1 MTIGGSTIEKQRAIA
16 FSVLILLLAGGA
28 AAFAYPVRPFPWF
41 PWKDYSLGLDIAG
54 GTSLTYRA
62 DLSAISGRDQAEAME
77 GLRDVVER
85 RVNLFGVKEP
95 RVEAARQGG
104 EWRLL
109 VELAGIKDI
118 NEAIR
123 LIGDTPF
130 LEFRRE
136 CTEAERAAA
145 PEGAACF
152 APTPLTGK
160 YLKRAQVAFH
170 PTTGEPIVSLQFD
183 AEGAKLFADLTREN
197 LNKLLPI
204 YLDGAP
210 ISLPT
215 VREIIP
221 SGEAQIT
228 GKFTIDE
235 ARTLARRL
243 NEGALP
249 VPIELVS
256 QRTVGAT
263 LGQGALAASV
273 RAGIIGFLAVAAFML
288 FFYRGAG
295 LCAVI
300 ALGVYTAIVLAIFKL
315 IPVTLTLAGIAGFL
329 LSVGMAVDANILIFE
344 RTKEELRRGREMSSA
359 LREGF
364 VRAWPSIRDSNVTT
378 IITSIVLYTFAT
390 SIIRGF
396 ALTLLIGVLVSMF
409 SAITVTRSFLVSA
422 VRKSPRWWFGVRI
435 A

>member
-1 MTIGGSTIEKQRAIA
+1 MTIGETAIARGRAIL
-16 FSVLILLLAGGA
+16 FSIYILLVAGA
-28 AAFAYPVRPFPWF
+28 AAVFAYPERPLPWF
-41 PWKDYSLGLDIAG
+41 PWKEYSLGLDIAG

-62 DLSAISGRDQAEAME
+62 DLSAVSGRDQAEAME

-136 CTEAERAAA
+136 CTDAERAAV
-145 PEGAACF
+145 PEGMPCF
-152 APTPLTGK
+152 MPTPLTGK
-160 YLKRAQVAFH
+160 YLKRAEMTFH
-170 PTTGEPIVSLQFD
+170 PTTGEPIVSLTFD

-210 ISLPT
+210 ISVPT

-221 SGEAQIT
+221 SGQAQIT
-228 GKFTIDE
+228 GEFTIEE
-235 ARTLARRL
+235 ARMLARRL

-288 FFYRGAG
+288 LFYRGAG
-295 LCAVI
+295 LCAI
-300 ALGVYTAIVLAIFKL
+300 AALGVYAALVLAIFKI

-344 RTKEELRRGREMSSA
+344 RTKEELRRGRPMAEA

-364 VRAWPSIRDSNVTT
+364 SRAWPSIRDSNVTT
-378 IITSIVLYTFAT
+378 VITSVVLYTFAT
-390 SIIRGF
+390 SIIKGF
-396 ALTLLIGVLVSMF
+396 ALTLLIGVLISMF
-409 SAITVTRSFLVSA
+409 SAITVTRFFLVSA
-422 VRKSPRWWFGVRI
+422 VRQSPRWWFGVKT